1 VIAPVENRCRKG
13 KQSMAQTATVNQTKT
28 QTTGRV
34 ASDAKVPGAQLRAEF
49 TDKKLAIKGGRKSVY
64 MPFPSPLARIKKAVT
79 LTGDVLT
86 MIPRIARGKTTIG
99 DGSKIIKKFE
109 NAFKAMTGSEHALAM
124 NNGTAT
130 LHSAYFAVG
139 VGPGDEVIVPAYTWH
154 ASATPVLQCGATPV
168 FCDIDPGTLTADPDD
183 IERRITAR
191 TRAICV
197 VHVWG
202 NPAEMDRIMEIARR
216 NKLAVVE
223 DASHAHGA
231 VFKGKAVGTWGD
243 VGCFSLNA
251 GKAVDGGEAGVAVT
265 DDPKLYDRML
275 ILGHFGRIKHGQA
288 ADTFDIGDMSLGQKY
303 RAHQC
308 AMHLALPSLK
318 RLEGLNKR
326 CNKAW
331 KWFSEE
337 LEGVPGI
344 RVQETL
350 PGATRGGF
358 QSFVLI
364 YEGEEMGGP
373 TREAFVKAVC
383 KEGVPLT
390 VDRYSQINYT
400 YGMLH
405 KAPLFT
411 SLHRPGLGGCCFDP
425 TRGWDEQLSTST
437 LPVSEKYSNQL
448 VSLPRLD
455 TTNQRFV
462 RGCGRA
468 IKKVLT
474 SLA

>member
-1 VIAPVENRCRKG
+1 M
-13 KQSMAQTATVNQTKT
+13 QTQTATRTPPVTEVRTTKPAL
-28 QTTGRV
+28 RPDL
-34 ASDAKVPGAQLRAEF
+34 SAKH
-49 TDKKLAIKGGRKSVY
+49 LAINGGRRSVY
-64 MPFPSPLARIKKAVT
+64 MPFPSPWTRIKKAIV
-79 LTGDVLT
+79 LTRDVLT
-86 MIPRIARGKTTIG
+86 MVPRISRGKTTIG

-168 FCDIDPGTLTADPDD
+168 FCDIDPYTLTADPDD

-202 NPAEMDRIMEIARR
+202 NPAEMDRITDIARR
-216 NKLAVVE
+216 NKLAIVE
-223 DASHAHGA
+223 DCSHAHGA
-231 VFKGKAVGTWGD
+231 VYKGKAVGTWGD

-265 DDPKLYDRML
+265 DDPKLFDRML

-288 ADTFDIGDMSLGQKY
+288 AETFDIGDMSLGQKY

-318 RLEGLNKR
+318 RLPGLNRR
-326 CNKAW
+326 CQRAW
-331 KWFSEE
+331 QWLCDE
-337 LEGVPGI
+337 LDGVPGI

-364 YEGEEMGGP
+364 YEGREMGGP
-373 TREAFVKAVC
+373 TREDFVKAVR

-390 VDRYSQINYT
+390 VDRYSQINFT

-411 SLHRPGLGGCCFDP
+411 TLHRPSVGGCCHDP
-425 TRGWDEQLSTST
+425 TRPWEEQLSTAT
-437 LPVSEKYSNQL
+437 LPISEKYADQL

-455 TTNQRFV
+455 TTSRRFV
-462 RGCGRA
+462 CGCGRA